1 MGLNPK
7 SKQMEIGV
15 RASRIISIFPM
26 SMADEIKFTS
36 VIADAF
42 QKYKILNTKVPD
54 WDSDDILKAM
64 DNAERDNYVQQEA
77 IIFVVSAIESN
88 LLEILKMVCEEEVT
102 LADITNEQ
110 FAELCELIYEM
121 NFAGAVG
128 KFMGLWKRIKNS
140 FPQTKQSPK
149 SSSQPRIKL
158 KTSTDIVSSEE
169 E

>member
-1 MGLNPK
+1 MALNPK
-7 SKQMEIGV
+7 SKQLEIGV
-15 RASRIISIFPM
+15 RASKIISIFPM
-26 SMADEIKFTS
+26 SMADEIRFTS

-64 DNAERDNYVQQEA
+64 DEAERDNYVQQEA

-102 LADITNEQ
+102 LTDITNEQ
-110 FAELCELIYEM
+110 FADLCSLIYDM

-128 KFMGLWKRIKNS
+128 KFMGLWKKIKSS
-140 FPQTKQSPK
+140 FPQMTP
-149 SSSQPRIKL
+149 SQNLSLPPRIKL
-158 KTSTDIVSSEE
+158 KTSTDTVSSKED
-169 E
+169 